1 MRHQSH
7 PDRQRG
13 QAAVEYGVVLALTAI
28 VLIVADA
35 DPAAIDQL
43 LEAMKQ
49 FFKAFSWAISV
60 APQQGI

>member
-1 MRHQSH
+1 VKPKRSQL
-7 PDRQRG
+7 G
-13 QAAVEYGVVLALTAI
+13 QAAVEYAVVLALTTV

-43 LEAMKQ
+43 LDAMKQ